1 MMRPFPVALLALF
14 PAQTF
19 FLPDLIAPP
28 TDDTDDKVMAAV
40 MLFRPQSWQK

>member
-19 FLPDLIAPP
+19 FLPDLIAPQ
-28 TDDTDDKVMAAV
+28 TDDKVMAAV
-40 MLFRPQSWQK
+40 MLFRPQSCPK